1 MECKKCKK
9 IIDDG
14 DIFCRYCGRKQIAE
28 KRRTKNQNGFGA
40 IEKLS
45 GNRRKPYAVRV
56 TDGIVEGRQLR
67 RYISYHETLAEA
79 KKALA
84 MEQVNPTPPK
94 ADLTFTEIYEEWKQT
109 PAFRNISKQTQDNY
123 TAAYK
128 HLSPLC
134 NMKFKELR
142 TGNFQALIDN
152 LTSVTGKPLSKS
164 SKHKVKIFI
173 GLLYKYAMENDIVN
187 KNYAQFI
194 KLEREEKKEKTV
206 FTADEIAILEN
217 NIAENGADIVL
228 ILIYTGMRI
237 NELLTLK
244 KSDIDL
250 KSRTITGGLKT
261 DAGKNRTI
269 PIHDKIYDYVVKHY
283 FNGHDDLFV
292 REDGTPLKDN
302 HFRKYIYYPLL
313 DKLGIERRTIHS
325 TRHTCASILAENGAD
340 TLAIKNIL
348 GHTNYGFTA
357 DTYTHADI
365 EYLKKEMAKAK

>member
-14 DIFCRYCGRKQIAE
+14 DIYCRYCGRKQIAE
-28 KRRTKNQNGFGA
+28 KRRTKNQNGFGG
-40 IEKLS
+40 IVKLS
-45 GNRRKPYAVRV
+45 GNLRKPYAVRV
-56 TDGIVEGRQLR
+56 TDGIVEGKQIR
-67 RYISYHETLAEA
+67 RYVSYHETLAEA

-94 ADLTFTEIYEEWKQT
+94 ASLTFEEIYNEWKET
-109 PAFRNISKQTQDNY
+109 PAFKNISKQTQDNY
-123 TAAYK
+123 TAAFK
-128 HLSPLC
+128 HLKPLH
-134 NMKFKELR
+134 NMKFKEIR
-142 TGNFQALIDN
+142 TGNIQAIID
-152 LTSVTGKPLSKS
+152 SMEKS
-164 SKHKVKIFI
+164 HSTKQKTK
-173 GLLYKYAMENDIVN
+173 LLCGRLYDYAMENDIIN
-187 KNYAQFI
+187 KKYSDFV

-217 NIAENGADIVL
+217 NIAENGADIIL

-261 DAGKNRTI
+261 DAGKNRTV
-269 PIHDKIYDYVVKHY
+269 PIHEKIYDYIVKHY

-292 REDGTPLKDN
+292 RDSGEKLTAN
-302 HFRKYIYYPLL
+302 YFRKYIYYPLL
-313 DKLGIERRTIHS
+313 DKLNIEKKNIHC

-348 GHTNYGFTA
+348 GHTDYAFTA
-357 DTYTHADI
+357 DTYTHTDV
-365 EYLKKEMAKAK
+365 EYLKKEMAKVK

>member
-14 DIFCRYCGRKQIAE
+14 DIFCRFCGRKQIAE
-28 KRRTKNQNGFGA
+28 KRRTKNQNGFGG
-40 IEKLS
+40 IIKLS
-45 GNRRKPYAVRV
+45 GNRRKPYAVRI
-56 TDGIVEGRQLR
+56 TDGISEGKQIR
-67 RYISYHETLAEA
+67 RYISYHETMAEA

-109 PAFRNISKQTQDNY
+109 PAFKNISKQTQDNY

-206 FTADEIAILEN
+206 FTAEEIATLEN
-217 NIAENGADIVL
+217 NLSEVGADITL

-237 NELLTLK
+237 NELLSLK
-244 KSDIDL
+244 KADIDL
-250 KSRTITGGLKT
+250 KNRTIMGGLKT
-261 DAGKNRTI
+261 DAGKNRTV
-269 PIHDKIYDYVVKHY
+269 PIHDKIYNLVMKHY
-283 FNGHDDLFV
+283 FNGNDDLFV
-292 REDGTPLKDN
+292 RDN
-302 HFRKYIYYPLL
+302 GEKLTANYFRKNIYYPLL
-313 DKLGIERRTIHS
+313 DKLGIEKKTVHC
-325 TRHTCASILAENGAD
+325 TRHTCASILAESGAD

-348 GHTNYGFTA
+348 GHSDYAFTA
-357 DTYTHADI
+357 DTYTHTDI
-365 EYLKKEMAKAK
+365 DFLRREMQKAK

>member
-14 DIFCRYCGRKQIAE
+14 DIYCRYCGRKQIAE
-28 KRRTKNQNGFGA
+28 KRRTKNQNGFGG
-40 IEKLS
+40 IVKLS
-45 GNRRKPYAVRV
+45 GNLRKPYVVRV
-56 TDGIVEGRQLR
+56 TDGIVEGKQIR
-67 RYISYHETLAEA
+67 RYVSYHETLAEA

-84 MEQVNPTPPK
+84 MEQVNPTPSK
-94 ADLTFTEIYEEWKQT
+94 ASLTFEEIYNEWKETQSFT
-109 PAFRNISKQTQDNY
+109 QISEKTKQNY
-123 TAAYK
+123 VNAYA
-128 HLSPLC
+128 HLETLSG
-134 NMKFKELR
+134 MKFKELR
-142 TGNFQALIDN
+142 TGNFQKIIDN
-152 LTSVTGKPLSKS
+152 MVSANGTPLSKS
-164 SKHKVKIFI
+164 SKHKVRVFI

-292 REDGTPLKDN
+292 REDGTPLTDSY
-302 HFRKYIYYPLL
+302 FRKYIYYPLL

-365 EYLKKEMAKAK
+365 EYLKKEMAKVK

>member
-28 KRRTKNQNGFGA
+28 KRRAKNQNGFGG
-40 IEKLS
+40 IVKLS
-45 GNRRKPYAVRV
+45 GNLRKPYAVRV
-56 TDGIVEGRQLR
+56 TDGIVEGKQIR
-67 RYISYHETLAEA
+67 RYVSYHETLAEA

-94 ADLTFTEIYEEWKQT
+94 ASLTFEEIYNEWKETQSFT
-109 PAFRNISKQTQDNY
+109 QISEKTKQNY
-123 TAAYK
+123 VNAYA
-128 HLSPLC
+128 HLETLSG
-134 NMKFKELR
+134 MKFKELR
-142 TGNFQALIDN
+142 TGNFQKIIDN
-152 LTSVTGKPLSKS
+152 MVSANGTPLSKS
-164 SKHKVKIFI
+164 SKHKVRVFI

-292 REDGTPLKDN
+292 REDGSPLTDSY
-302 HFRKYIYYPLL
+302 FRKYIYYPLL

-365 EYLKKEMAKAK
+365 EYLKKEMAKVK

>member
-14 DIFCRYCGRKQIAE
+14 DIYCRYCGRKQIAE
-28 KRRTKNQNGFGA
+28 KRRTKNQNGFGG
-40 IEKLS
+40 IVKLS
-45 GNRRKPYAVRV
+45 GNLRKPYAVRV
-56 TDGIVEGRQLR
+56 TDGIVEGKQIR
-67 RYISYHETLAEA
+67 RYVSYHETLAEA

-94 ADLTFTEIYEEWKQT
+94 ASLTFEEIYNEWKETQSFT
-109 PAFRNISKQTQDNY
+109 QISEKTKQNY
-123 TAAYK
+123 VNAYA
-128 HLSPLC
+128 HLETLSDR
-134 NMKFKELR
+134 KFKELR
-142 TGNFQALIDN
+142 TGNFQKIIDN
-152 LTSVTGKPLSKS
+152 MVSANGRPLSKS
-164 SKHKVKIFI
+164 SKHKVRVFI

-217 NIAENGADIVL
+217 SIADNGADIVL

-292 REDGTPLKDN
+292 REDGTPLTDSY
-302 HFRKYIYYPLL
+302 FRKYVYYPLL

-365 EYLKKEMAKAK
+365 EYLKKEMAKVK